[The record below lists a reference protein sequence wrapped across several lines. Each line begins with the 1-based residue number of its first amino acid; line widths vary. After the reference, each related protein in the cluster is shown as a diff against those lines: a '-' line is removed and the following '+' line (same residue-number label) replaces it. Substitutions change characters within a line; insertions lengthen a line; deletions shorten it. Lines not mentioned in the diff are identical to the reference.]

1 MAKIITVLGS
11 TNIDK
16 VISVPRFA
24 KSGETLHTSNHQI
37 EAMGGKGLNQGV
49 AAARSGAKTNMI
61 TKVGKEFD
69 TSKNMNVENL
79 STDHVMVSE
88 TEETGQAYIT
98 VSAETGDNII
108 HIYGGANADMT
119 ASDVRA
125 HAAAIAESDFLI
137 TQLEVP
143 MEAVI
148 EGFKIAR
155 ENGVKTILNP
165 APMPENGNWGPVS
178 SKTYGFMAVI
188 IILIG
193 AYLTTYQEKKSAGN
207 KELLT
212 KAVGVLL
219 IAQVGY
225 SLYGILPQ
233 YTKGTDGMHMFLA
246 QAMGMAAF
254 GLILGL
260 YEVMKNKNNI
270 FSQSITYKQIFSGFF
285 FAMAALGYL
294 VSAQPA
300 MLGLATGFV
309 LSQVSIVGATI
320 SGILVMRTKKTG
332 KEWLVIAIGL
342 VLIVIA
348 AAVTVFLKN

>member
-165 APMPENGNWGPVS
+165 APMPENGGLPAELLQLTDIITPNEHETFLLTGIEVTDEHS
-178 SKTYGFMAVI
+178 MLHNAAYYFERGIDTVI
-188 IILIG
+188 ITIGSEGSFFMRNNGEEGIVPAFKVNAVDTTAAGDTFIG
-193 AYLTTYQEKKSAGN
+193 ATATRLHANLDNLAEAMRYGSAASSV
-207 KELLT
+207 T
-212 KAVGVLL
+212 
-219 IAQVGY
+219 
-225 SLYGILPQ
+225 
-233 YTKGTDGMHMFLA
+233 
-246 QAMGMAAF
+246 
-254 GLILGL
+254 
-260 YEVMKNKNNI
+260 
-270 FSQSITYKQIFSGFF
+270 
-285 FAMAALGYL
+285 
-294 VSAQPA
+294 VSRPGAQPSIPA
-300 MLGLATGFV
+300 ESEVLAV
-309 LSQVSIVGATI
+309 L
-320 SGILVMRTKKTG
+320 
-332 KEWLVIAIGL
+332 
-342 VLIVIA
+342 A
-348 AAVTVFLKN
+348 ANK

>member
-24 KSGETLHTSNHQI
+24 TSGETLHTPNHQI

-108 HIYGGANADMT
+108 HIYGGANADM
-119 ASDVRA
+119 AAADVRA
-125 HAAAIAESDFLI
+125 HEAAIAESDFLI
-137 TQLEVP
+137 TQLEIP

-165 APMPENGNWGPVS
+165 APMPENGGLPAELLQLTDIITPNEHETFLLTGIEVTDEHS
-178 SKTYGFMAVI
+178 MLHNAAYYFERGIDTVI
-188 IILIG
+188 ITIGSEGSFFMRDNGEEGIVPAFKVSAVDTTAAGDTFIG
-193 AYLTTYQEKKSAGN
+193 ATATRLHANLDNLAEAMRYGSAASSV
-207 KELLT
+207 T
-212 KAVGVLL
+212 
-219 IAQVGY
+219 
-225 SLYGILPQ
+225 
-233 YTKGTDGMHMFLA
+233 
-246 QAMGMAAF
+246 
-254 GLILGL
+254 
-260 YEVMKNKNNI
+260 
-270 FSQSITYKQIFSGFF
+270 
-285 FAMAALGYL
+285 
-294 VSAQPA
+294 VSRAGAQPSIPTEA
-300 MLGLATGFV
+300 EVLAV
-309 LSQVSIVGATI
+309 LDAH
-320 SGILVMRTKKTG
+320 K
-332 KEWLVIAIGL
+332 
-342 VLIVIA
+342 
-348 AAVTVFLKN
+348 